1 MDMII
6 KNARLSFP
14 HLFEPAAESNQ
25 PNAKVVY
32 SASFLVKK
40 DDPTIN
46 KIREAIFKTAEEKW
60 GEKANGILMKLYAN
74 NLVCLRDGDLKD
86 YDGYEGCMFVASKNK
101 NRPLLIDRDRSILGQ
116 SDGKPYAGC
125 YVNTKVSF
133 WAQDN
138 QYGKRIN
145 CSLLGVQFVEHGD
158 SFTGARVAVTDDFE
172 DLGVNAD
179 DEVNNLF

>member
-1 MDMII
+1 MDMTIT
-6 KNARLSFP
+6 NARLSFP

-25 PNAKVVY
+25 PNAKMVY
-32 SASFLVKK
+32 SASFLLKK

-101 NRPLLIDRDRSILGQ
+101 NRPLLIDRDRSILAQ

-125 YVNTKVSF
+125 YVNAKVSF

-145 CSLLGVQFVEHGD
+145 CSLLGVQFVKHGD
-158 SFTGARVAVTDDFE
+158 SFTGARVAVADDFD

>member
-1 MDMII
+1 MDMTIT
-6 KNARLSFP
+6 NARLSFP

-25 PNAKVVY
+25 PNAKMVY
-32 SASFLVKK
+32 SASFLLKK

-46 KIREAIFKTAEEKW
+46 KIREAIYKTAEEKW

-86 YDGYEGCMFVASKNK
+86 YDGYEGCMFIASKNK

-125 YVNTKVSF
+125 YVNAKVSF

-145 CSLLGVQFVEHGD
+145 CSLLGVQFVKHGD
-158 SFTGARVAVTDDFE
+158 SFTGARVAATDDFE

>member
-1 MDMII
+1 MDMTIT
-6 KNARLSFP
+6 NARLSFP

-25 PNAKVVY
+25 PNAKMVY
-32 SASFLVKK
+32 SASFLLKK

-46 KIREAIFKTAEEKW
+46 KIREAIYKTAEEKW

-86 YDGYEGCMFVASKNK
+86 YDGYEGCMFIASKNK

-125 YVNTKVSF
+125 YVNAKVSF

-145 CSLLGVQFVEHGD
+145 CSLLGVQFVKHGD

>member
-1 MDMII
+1 MDMTIT
-6 KNARLSFP
+6 NARLSFP

-25 PNAKVVY
+25 PNAKMVY
-32 SASFLVKK
+32 SASFLLKK

-46 KIREAIFKTAEEKW
+46 KIREAIYKTAEEKW

-125 YVNTKVSF
+125 YVNAKVSF

-145 CSLLGVQFVEHGD
+145 CSLLGVQFVKHGD
-158 SFTGARVAVTDDFE
+158 SFTGARVAATDDFE

>member
-1 MDMII
+1 MDMTIT
-6 KNARLSFP
+6 NARLSFP

-32 SASFLVKK
+32 SASFLLKK

-125 YVNTKVSF
+125 YVNAKVSF

-145 CSLLGVQFVEHGD
+145 CSLLGVQFVKDGD